1 MKWNGKLVA
10 WFAALVMM
18 LGVVSTASAQI
29 FTGRVDVTIE
39 DSTGG
44 RLPGVSVDLTG
55 PVNQTQVSDAQGQ
68 AHFLNLPVGI
78 YAIKAS
84 LSGFNPYS
92 NPEVAVAGGAATPVT
107 VKLGVAGTA
116 ETVNVTAA
124 TPIIDIRR
132 ETTTTNVT
140 LEELQNIPS
149 ARDPWVVMQTV
160 PTISVDRVN
169 VGGSESGQQS
179 NYIGKG
185 SFGTDNTWNIDGVPV
200 TDMGATGSTP
210 TYYDFDM
217 FQEMAITTG
226 GADAQNPTP
235 GVQLN
240 LILKKGGNQV
250 HGDARYYFENEK
262 LQGNNMDPTLAK
274 RIGGTF
280 ADCVNSGYTEHCG
293 NRTDQ
298 YRDFGFD
305 LGGPLLKDKVW
316 VWGTIGETNP
326 RIRTLTG
333 TLDETVLKNYAFKA
347 DAQMNPSVRGNFTF
361 FEGNKVKT
369 GRSAGVTRPPETT
382 WDQEGPTKYYK
393 GEGNFTV
400 GQNLF
405 ATARY
410 AYISGGFSLTP
421 EGGNVPFYKDD
432 NNVWHNSYYFYK
444 STRPQYYAGG
454 DASYFAGK
462 HEVKFGFSWRKTPVD
477 SLSQVVGNNIITI
490 WNGYPNL
497 IAQAQQDYVIA
508 SEGKYTQ
515 GFVTDTIS
523 MNRLT
528 LMAGV
533 RFDHQTS
540 SILPSTAPAVPN
552 FPLLPA
558 ATATAIDNAY
568 TFNSVTP
575 RVGITYALDDS
586 RKTIAR
592 ASYAMFASQLPGNAA
607 GFVSGI
613 QPYTYVYYYA
623 VDRTTTGAPC
633 TAAQGAAKSNGCNGL
648 ADLNE
653 IQFNLGVQGSNVV
666 DLKNPGV
673 FKSNNKIGD
682 ISPPRTQEIMLGV
695 DHELMANF
703 GVSATMTYRYMNNF
717 LWNPRNGV
725 TQANYVQNGTF
736 NYTCPST
743 VASCPVST
751 VSIPLYRATSALP
764 GSTAVNRPDYHQRYL
779 GFEVSATK
787 RMSNHWMARAGF
799 ATTSWN
805 EYFDSASAILDKTPT
820 PTASGQYAP
829 FQAAGPNID
838 GGPVVVRSS
847 GSGKSSIYL
856 LPPKYQFT
864 ANGLYQGPW
873 GINVGANLLFRQ
885 GYGEP
890 FFRSRVNPGDPVLS
904 SKSVLLTSSVDQFRL
919 DAVTSLDAR
928 VEKMFKFNK
937 TNLALDFDIFNIGNN
952 ATTLGLQYDAR
963 TATTFNTVQEIMQP
977 RIARLGV
984 RFFF

>member
-1 MKWNGKLVA
+1 MKRNPKLVA
-10 WFAALVMM
+10 WFAALVMV
-18 LGVVSTASAQI
+18 LGVVSTASAQV

-44 RLPGVSVDLTG
+44 RLPGVTVDLTG
-55 PVNQTQVSDAQGQ
+55 PVNQTQITDGTGQ
-68 AHFLNLPVGI
+68 AHFLNLAVGT
-78 YAIKAS
+78 YALKAN

-92 NPEVAVAGGAATPVT
+92 NPEVVVSSGAGTPIAI
-107 VKLGVAGTA
+107 KLGVAGTA

-124 TPIIDIRR
+124 TPIIDTRR
-132 ETTTTNVT
+132 DTVTTNIS

-160 PTISVDRVN
+160 PTIYVDRVN

-179 NYIGKG
+179 NYLGKG
-185 SFGTDNTWNIDGVPV
+185 SLGADNTWSIDGVPI

-226 GADAQNPTP
+226 GADVQNPTP

-240 LILKKGGNQV
+240 MVLKKGSNQV
-250 HGDARYYFENEK
+250 HGAARYYLEK
-262 LQGNNMDPTLAK
+262 EGFQANNMDPTLAK
-274 RIGGTF
+274 TIGGTYQPCI
-280 ADCVNSGYTEHCG
+280 DSGYTQHCG
-293 NRTDQ
+293 NRTDS
-298 YRDFGFD
+298 YKDYGFD
-305 LGGPLLKDKVW
+305 LGGPLLKDRVW

-326 RIRTLTG
+326 AIRTLTG

-361 FEGNKVKT
+361 FEGNKTKT
-369 GRSAGVTRPPETT
+369 GRSAGATRPPETT

-400 GQNLF
+400 GQKLF

-410 AYISGGFSLTP
+410 AYVSGGFQLTP

-444 STRPQYYAGG
+444 TTRPQYYAAG
-454 DASYFAGK
+454 DASYFSGK

-497 IAQAQQDYVIA
+497 IAQAQYDYVA
-508 SEGKYTQ
+508 GTVGKYMS
-515 GFVTDTIS
+515 GFATDTIS

-528 LMAGV
+528 LIAGV
-533 RFDHQTS
+533 RIDRGTS
-540 SILPSTAPAVPN
+540 SVAASSTPAVPN
-552 FPLLPA
+552 FALLPA
-558 ATATAIDNAY
+558 VNAAAVDNAY
-568 TFNSVTP
+568 VFNTLTP
-575 RVGITYALDDS
+575 RVGITYALDDN
-586 RKTIAR
+586 RKSIAR
-592 ASYAMFASQLPGNAA
+592 LSYAMFASQMPGNAA
-607 GFVSGI
+607 GFVSAI
-613 QPYTYVYYYA
+613 QPYTYVYYNA
-623 VDRTTTGAPC
+623 IDRTTTGAPC

-653 IQFNLGVQGSNVV
+653 VQFNQGVQGSNNV
-666 DLKNPGV
+666 DLAHPGV
-673 FKSNNKIGD
+673 FTTNNKVGD
-682 ISPPRTQEIMLGV
+682 ISAPRTQEIMFGV

-725 TQANYVQNGTF
+725 SNANYVQNGTTA
-736 NYTCPST
+736 NVPITGGGP
-743 VASCPVST
+743 
-751 VSIPLYRATSALP
+751 IPIYRATSALP
-764 GSTAVNRPDYHQRYL
+764 GYTAANRPDYHQRYL
-779 GFEVSATK
+779 GLELTATK

-805 EYFDSASAILDKTPT
+805 EYFTAADARLDLTPSPRT
-820 PTASGQYAP
+820 STEFQP
-829 FQAAGPNID
+829 FQNPGPNVD
-838 GGPVVVRSS
+838 GGPVVVRST
-847 GSGKSSIYL
+847 GSGKSDIFL
-856 LPPKYQFT
+856 LPPKYQFS
-864 ANGLYQGPW
+864 ANGLYEGPW
-873 GINVGANLLFRQ
+873 GINVGGNLTFRQ

-904 SKSVLLTSSVDQFRL
+904 AKYVLLTSGVDQFRL
-919 DAVTSLDAR
+919 DPVTSLDAR
-928 VEKMFKFNK
+928 VEKMFKFQK
-937 TNLALDFDIFNIGNN
+937 TNLAFDFDVFNLFNN
-952 ATTLGLQYDAR
+952 ATTLGLQLDAR